1 MTNCDNDG
9 GREEA
14 AGTEPGVAL
23 NHITSE
29 RVVTV
34 SERRL
39 LQLLAEGSGEKDGRS
54 LVTRHNKSSTV

>member
-9 GREEA
+9 GRGEA

-23 NHITSE
+23 DHIASE

-39 LQLLAEGSGEKDGRS
+39 LQLLAEGSGENDSRS
-54 LVTRHNKSSTV
+54 LVTQHNKSPTV